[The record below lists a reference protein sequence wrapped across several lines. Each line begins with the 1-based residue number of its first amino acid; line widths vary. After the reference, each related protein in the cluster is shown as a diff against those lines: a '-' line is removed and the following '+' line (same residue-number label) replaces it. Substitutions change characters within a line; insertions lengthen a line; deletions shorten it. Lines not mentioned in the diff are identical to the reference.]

1 MPRIDGEIPDRLVQH
16 EARLAARRLGLRPAL
31 HPDRHVRVVV
41 VLEIIVHVPGNLP
54 WIFHRAGDRRE
65 GEVRRI
71 DSLPIKR
78 IGRTDIQRLH
88 RERRTVPPR
97 VGFAPFRRF
106 LGHRAGCR
114 IRDFNGLEGKVQ
126 RFLALGRTRR
136 GVVVCE
142 VDCEH
147 ALQRVI
153 AVILQRDFELVE
165 GLVGCHDVGIVAAVD
180 ILNPLRLREQVW
192 ILRVDVLDAADAELV
207 VRAGAGG
214 ARHRHALEERIG
226 LPVKSTRIVAIPPRA
241 PFGRTALP
249 RAAKDLVVEV
259 GRHVFPVDL
268 LGITVGGPPH
278 AVPFELDVPAVVDQ
292 LGLQVLRRRIRA
304 GVFDDRQRPAR
315 RGIGRGKGKHA
326 QNRRACGQSPSPKAE
341 YFCFRHLQPRSLMLR
356 VIVDTRTKSN
366 IL

>member
-1 MPRIDGEIPDRLVQH
+1 M
-16 EARLAARRLGLRPAL
+16 
-31 HPDRHVRVVV
+31 VV

-65 GEVRRI
+65 SEVRRI
-71 DSLPIKR
+71 LRSGPHR
-78 IGRTDIQRLH
+78 IGRAHTYFRH

-97 VGFAPFRRF
+97 VGLTPDRRG
-106 LGHRAGCR
+106 LGRRAGLR
-114 IRDFNGLEGKVQ
+114 IRDFDGLEGKVQ

-147 ALQRVI
+147 ALQTRI

-249 RAAKDLVVEV
+249 RAAKDLIVEV

-268 LGITVGGPPH
+268 FGEPVGGPPH
-278 AVPFELDVPAVVDQ
+278 AVPLERNIPPIIRQ
-292 LGLQVLRRRIRA
+292 GGHQVLRRRIR
-304 GVFDDRQRPAR
+304 VFMFDDRQRPAR